1 MTFEGLLEEV
11 KQILGGREFSEL
23 DLHEVERVRL
33 ALSRIY
39 DLSVERRY
47 ALLHPPSE
55 NIDKPGADVTGPV
68 EETDLT
74 EISPNQ
80 ISLIDSIEEI
90 KLEQSI
96 NETFSEYNKPT
107 ISQQMAG
114 RGYQDLTS
122 VISINQKFK
131 FISELFGGDADAYQ
145 TTVDRINRFSSYL
158 EADDYLQNTLKNQY
172 DWEMQN
178 PIVLEF
184 VELIERK
191 FL

>member
-11 KQILGGREFSEL
+11 NQILAGRAFSEL
-23 DLHEVERVRL
+23 DLHEVERVRM

-47 ALLHPPSE
+47 ALLHPPSA
-55 NIDKPGADVTGPV
+55 NIGKPDPKVDEPV

-96 NETFSEYNKPT
+96 NETFSEYKKPT
-107 ISQQMAG
+107 LSQQMAG
-114 RGYQDLTS
+114 RGFQDLTS

-131 FISELFGGDADAYQ
+131 FISELFGGDTDAYQ
-145 TTVDRINRFSSYL
+145 QTIDRINRFSSYL
-158 EADDYLQNTLKNQY
+158 EADDYLQNTLKNQHE
-172 DWEMQN
+172 WEMQN
-178 PIVLEF
+178 PIVIEF
-184 VELIERK
+184 IELIERR